1 MKIER
6 LREKIKNWLGHI
18 DRPRNYY
25 VSYTILFA
33 IFFAGAEFAFLYFG
47 KSFLWAADGL
57 SQHYPSLLY
66 TRRWIRE
73 IARSIL
79 VDHTFRFPMWDM
91 SIGFGQDFQDAF
103 SFRPINFLFALV
115 PESGIEVFLL
125 LRVIF
130 YLYLCG
136 LCFSLLIRRFRWDG
150 YAGLVGSMVYTFCGY
165 SLYYACRHT
174 FFMELMCYLPLLFL
188 GIEHILEEKK
198 PWLFLAAVA
207 LCGMSNF
214 TFLYMIIL
222 PTVIYAC
229 IRYFHMDRQRNFR
242 DFAGCFLYTA
252 LIFIWGVGIAAI
264 CFVPGIIRFFNSA
277 RVSGASF
284 GSYLHFDWNYYY
296 QLLTGFLTTNKIG
309 LHGFLGFS
317 GIAVLCIC
325 LLFMRK
331 DRQARQMKIG
341 ILVGVPVLCI
351 PIMVLLFNGF
361 MGKANRWTFIF
372 AMMVALTVAAMLPRL
387 FTMQAGEQKQLRI
400 AVIVFSVFEIGLYL
414 FAGKKM
420 EYSYLL
426 LMIMALIV
434 LAGGRTVS
442 RHPYRIRAVILGF
455 VFLDI
460 SLMAWSL
467 YAPSGQN
474 YIGEFVDAGSV
485 EAESDNSSIVMMENN
500 SDTSVFRLDV
510 IFPSYAMK
518 QRYKNYGLRSDY
530 NGVSSYFSFT
540 GERVVDYSSELGN
553 SQQSIPF
560 QILDFD
566 QRTVLNELAGVK
578 YVTVAESQV
587 AQVPYGYIG
596 EQRQLKTYLDGTEDN
611 VFLYVNQ
618 YYLPI
623 MYTYDSYITRDV
635 YDKLEVNMKEQA
647 MLQGIVLNE
656 TLDGYPQTELEYTG
670 KTVETKEELL
680 EQIKENIDPEWI
692 EVTENG
698 LIVKKDNSSVWVS
711 CRGWRKSETYL
722 LWKNIH
728 YSNLTSREERTYGLN
743 ENSSR
748 YQKAK
753 YNGNHF
759 LQNTNRTSNI
769 IVSVPGVEKRC
780 ELLSDAHQY
789 YRGAKDLLVN
799 LGYSEQAKDGITIQF
814 TQAGFYSFDD
824 MEVICQ
830 PMYQYVD
837 RVRALAAD
845 PVEDITI
852 DGNVVTA
859 HTEPSGDRILCIAL
873 PYSIGWSATINGEP
887 VEILEGNRMYMAIPI
902 KAGYNEIE
910 LRYETPGIRIGAIIS
925 LASLL
930 ILAVMIPIWR
940 KRNGYEA
947 VGK

>member
-1 MKIER
+1 MNK
-6 LREKIKNWLGHI
+6 EKLQSKLINWIGHLE
-18 DRPRNYY
+18 RPRNYY

-115 PESGIEVFLL
+115 PESGIELFLL
-125 LRVIF
+125 IRVIL

-136 LCFSLLIRRFRWDG
+136 LCFSLLIRRFHWDG

-188 GIEHILEEKK
+188 GIEHILEKKK
-198 PWLFLAAVA
+198 PWLFLAVVA

-222 PTVIYAC
+222 PAVIYAC
-229 IRYFHMDRQRNFR
+229 IRYFHMDRQRSVR

-264 CFVPGIIRFFNSA
+264 CFVPGIIRLFNSA

-341 ILVGVPVLCI
+341 ILAGLPVFCI

-361 MGKANRWTFIF
+361 MGKTNRWTFIF

-426 LMIMALIV
+426 LMIMALLV
-434 LAGGRTVS
+434 LAGGQMIS
-442 RHPYRIRAVILGF
+442 GHPYRIRAVILGF

-485 EAESDNSSIVMMENN
+485 EAEADNSSIVMMENN

-518 QRYKNYGLRSDY
+518 YRYKNYGLRSDY
-530 NGVSSYFSFT
+530 NGISSYFSFT

-596 EQRQLKTYLDGTEDN
+596 EQRQLKTYLDGTEEN

-623 MYTYDSYITRDV
+623 MYTYDTYITRDV
-635 YDKLEVNMKEQA
+635 YDGLEPNMKEQA

-692 EVTENG
+692 EVTEDG
-698 LIVKKDNSSVWVS
+698 LLVKKDNSSVWVS
-711 CRGWRKSETYL
+711 CKGWRKSETYL
-722 LWKNIH
+722 LWKNIL
-728 YSNLTSREERTYGLN
+728 YTNLTAQEERAYGLK

-748 YQKAK
+748 YQEAK
-753 YNGNHF
+753 YDNNHF
-759 LQNTNRTSNI
+759 LQNENRISTI

-789 YRGAKDLLVN
+789 YRDAKDLLVN

-824 MEVICQ
+824 MKVICQ
-830 PMYQYVD
+830 PMNQYVD
-837 RVRALAAD
+837 RVSALAAD

-940 KRNGYEA
+940 KRNIRRK
-947 VGK
+947 VR

>member
-1 MKIER
+1 MKKGK
-6 LREKIKNWLGHI
+6 LVGQLKNWLEHLE
-18 DRPRNYY
+18 RPRNYY
-25 VSYTILFA
+25 VLYTILFV

-47 KSFLWAADGL
+47 KSFLWASDGL

-73 IARSIL
+73 VAKSIL

-115 PESGIEVFLL
+115 PESGIELFLL
-125 LRVIF
+125 IRVIL

-136 LCFSLLIRRFRWDG
+136 LCFSLLIRRFHWDG

-188 GIEHILEEKK
+188 GIEHILEKKK
-198 PWLFLAAVA
+198 PWLFLAVVA

-222 PTVIYAC
+222 PAVIYAC
-229 IRYFHMDRQRNFR
+229 IRYFHMDRQRSVR

-252 LIFIWGVGIAAI
+252 LIFVWGVGIAAI
-264 CFVPGIIRFFNSA
+264 CFIPGVIRFFNSA
-277 RVSGASF
+277 RVSEASF

-309 LHGFLGFS
+309 LHGILGLS
-317 GIAVLCIC
+317 GIALLCIC

-331 DRQARQMKIG
+331 DRQVRQMKIG
-341 ILVGVPVLCI
+341 IVSGALVFCI
-351 PIMVLLFNGF
+351 PALVLLFNGF
-361 MGKANRWTFIF
+361 VGKTNRWTFIF
-372 AMMVALTVAAMLPRL
+372 AMVVALTVTAMLPRL
-387 FTMQAGEQKQLRI
+387 LTMQEREQRQLRI

-414 FAGKKM
+414 LAGEKL

-426 LMIMALIV
+426 LLMMSLIV
-434 LAGGRTVS
+434 LAGGQTAA
-442 RHPYRIRAVILGF
+442 RHPYRVRAAILGL

-460 SLMAWSL
+460 SLTAWSF
-467 YAPSGQN
+467 YAPAGQN
-474 YIGEFVDAGSV
+474 YISEFVDAGSV
-485 EAESDNSSIVMMENN
+485 EAEADNSSIVMMENN
-500 SDTSVFRLDV
+500 SDASIFRLDV
-510 IFPSYAMK
+510 IFPSYTQK

-540 GERVVDYSSELGN
+540 GEQVIDYSSEMGN
-553 SQQSIPF
+553 SQQSILF
-560 QILDFD
+560 QILDLD

-578 YVTVAESQV
+578 YVTVAESEV

-596 EQRQLKTYLDGTEDN
+596 EQRQLKTYINGTEEN

-623 MYTYDSYITRDV
+623 MYTYDTYITREV
-635 YDKLEVNMKEQA
+635 YDGLEPNMKEQA

-656 TLDGYPQTELEYTG
+656 TLDGYPQTELEYTS

-680 EQIKENIDPEWI
+680 EQIRENVDPERI
-692 EVTENG
+692 EVTEDG
-698 LIVKKDNSSVWVS
+698 LLVKKDNSSVWVS
-711 CRGWRKSETYL
+711 CDGWRNSETYL
-722 LWKNIH
+722 LWKNIL
-728 YSNLTSREERTYGLN
+728 YTNLTVQEERTYGLK
-743 ENSSR
+743 ENSTR
-748 YQKAK
+748 YQEAK
-753 YNGNHF
+753 YDSSHF
-759 LQNTNRTSNI
+759 LQNENRSSTI

-824 MEVICQ
+824 MKVICQ
-830 PMYQYVD
+830 PMNQYVD
-837 RVRALAAD
+837 RVSALAAD
-845 PVEDITI
+845 PIEDITI

-910 LRYETPGIRIGAIIS
+910 LRYETPGIRIGTLIS

-940 KRNGYEA
+940 KRNIRRK
-947 VGK
+947 VR

>member
-1 MKIER
+1 MNK
-6 LREKIKNWLGHI
+6 EKLQSKLINWIGHLE
-18 DRPRNYY
+18 RPRNYY

-115 PESGIEVFLL
+115 PESGIELFLL
-125 LRVIF
+125 IRVIL

-136 LCFSLLIRRFRWDG
+136 LCFSLLIRRFHWDG

-188 GIEHILEEKK
+188 GIEHILEKKK
-198 PWLFLAAVA
+198 PWLFLAVVA

-222 PTVIYAC
+222 PAVIYAC
-229 IRYFHMDRQRNFR
+229 IRYFHMDRQRSVR

-264 CFVPGIIRFFNSA
+264 CFVPGIIRLFNSA

-341 ILVGVPVLCI
+341 ILAGLPVFCI

-361 MGKANRWTFIF
+361 MGKTNRWTFIF

-426 LMIMALIV
+426 LMIMALLV
-434 LAGGRTVS
+434 LAGGQMIS
-442 RHPYRIRAVILGF
+442 GHPYRIRAVILGF

-485 EAESDNSSIVMMENN
+485 EAEADNSSIVMMENN

-518 QRYKNYGLRSDY
+518 YRYKNYGLRSDY
-530 NGVSSYFSFT
+530 NGISSYFSFT

-596 EQRQLKTYLDGTEDN
+596 EQRQLKTYLDGTEEN

-623 MYTYDSYITRDV
+623 MYTYDTYITRDV
-635 YDKLEVNMKEQA
+635 YDGLEPNMKEQA

-692 EVTENG
+692 EVTEDG
-698 LIVKKDNSSVWVS
+698 LLVKKDNSSVWVS
-711 CRGWRKSETYL
+711 CKGWRKSETYL
-722 LWKNIH
+722 LWKNIL
-728 YSNLTSREERTYGLN
+728 YTNLTAQEERAYGLK

-748 YQKAK
+748 YQEAK
-753 YNGNHF
+753 YDNNHF
-759 LQNTNRTSNI
+759 LQNENRTSTI

-824 MEVICQ
+824 MKVICQ
-830 PMYQYVD
+830 PMNQYVD
-837 RVRALAAD
+837 RVSALAAD

-940 KRNGYEA
+940 KRNIRRK
-947 VGK
+947 VR

>member
-214 TFLYMIIL
+214 TFLYMILL

-229 IRYFHMDRQRNFR
+229 IRYFHMDRSRSVR
-242 DFAGCFLYTA
+242 DFLGYVLYTD
-252 LIFIWGVGIAAI
+252 LIFLWGLGIAAI
-264 CFVPGIIRFFNSA
+264 SFLPSVLRFFYSS
-277 RVSGASF
+277 RVSGSVF
-284 GSYLHFDWNYYY
+284 ENYLHFNWNYYY
-296 QLLTGFLTTNKIG
+296 QLLTGFLTTNRIG
-309 LHGFLGFS
+309 LHGILGFS
-317 GIAVLCIC
+317 GIALLCIGM
-325 LLFMRK
+325 LFIQK
-331 DRQARQMKIG
+331 NQAVRQVKIG
-341 ILVGVPVLCI
+341 ILTGWIVFCIPVL
-351 PIMVLLFNGF
+351 VLLFNGF
-361 MGKANRWTFIF
+361 VGKTNRWTFVFSMI
-372 AMMVALTVAAMLPRL
+372 VALAVVLMVPGL
-387 FTMQAGEQKQLRI
+387 FALQEQKRKRLRI
-400 AVIVFSVFEIGLYL
+400 MIVIVTIFEIGLYL
-414 FAGKKM
+414 LAGEKM

-426 LMIMALIV
+426 FMVLGLIFT
-434 LAGGRTVS
+434 AGGSEMT
-442 RHPYRIRAVILGF
+442 RHPYRMRAVVLLV
-455 VFLDI
+455 VFLDV

-467 YAPSGQN
+467 YAPAGQN

-510 IFPSYAMK
+510 IFPSYTMK

-530 NGVSSYFSFT
+530 NGISSYFSFT
-540 GERVVDYSSELGN
+540 GERMVDYSSELGN

-560 QILDFD
+560 QILDYD

-578 YVTVAESQV
+578 YVTVAESDV

-596 EQRQLKTYLDGTEDN
+596 EQKQLKTYLNGTEDN

-635 YDKLEVNMKEQA
+635 YDKLEVNRKEQA

-769 IVSVPGVEKRC
+769 IVSVPGVEKSC

-789 YRGAKDLLVN
+789 YRGAKDLLIN

-837 RVRALAAD
+837 RVSALAAD

-859 HTEPSGDRILCIAL
+859 HTEPSGDRILCIAI
-873 PYSIGWSATINGEP
+873 PYSTGWSATINGEP

-910 LRYETPGIRIGAIIS
+910 LRYETPGIRLGAWIT
-925 LASLL
+925 LLSLL
-930 ILAVMIPIWR
+930 VLAAGIPIWR
-940 KRNGYEA
+940 KRRNQ
-947 VGK
+947 